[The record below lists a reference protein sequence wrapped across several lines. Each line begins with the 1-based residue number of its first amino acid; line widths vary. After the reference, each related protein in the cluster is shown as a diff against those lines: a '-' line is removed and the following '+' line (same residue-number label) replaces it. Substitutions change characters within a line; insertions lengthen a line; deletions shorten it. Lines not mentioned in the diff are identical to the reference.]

1 MGPCVRRDDSYS
13 TSVNLQQ
20 QRALDHRKLS
30 SETMVSTVSPSGV
43 TWFGDSSNP
52 ALRSK
57 EVQQLHLSN
66 PTAVKTI
73 GN

>member
-1 MGPCVRRDDSYS
+1 VRTNARFI
-13 TSVNLQQ
+13 VGLLHQRELQQ

-66 PTAVKTI
+66 PTAVKII